1 MQVTAT
7 KSSASFRFLEL
18 AGTPPTH
25 SQLLLMST
33 QRNNNCFDSKV
44 HVMLAISIRF
54 RSRIKK
60 AHSHY
65 PLEQLNPRVWGQI
78 FSECLVNWE
87 PDGGLFFVAFITL
100 KRCSTF
106 SAPQDIKNPRNIVI
120 KNGCAR
126 VRDGDYRLG
135 DNFKL
140 ETCPSSG
147 HFLARLIT
155 SGAITKENFSEA
167 GRQKVQRSVFKVKC
181 CGFFFRLPSKGSWA
195 TWRICFLFFCE
206 RNGCDPRTTGY

>member
-7 KSSASFRFLEL
+7 KSSASIRFLKL
-18 AGTPPTH
+18 AGTPSIH
-25 SQLLLMST
+25 SQRLLMST

-44 HVMLAISIRF
+44 HFMLAVSIRF

-60 AHSHY
+60 ALALSSGAIKS
-65 PLEQLNPRVWGQI
+65 PSLRTDFLRMFGKLEARWR
-78 FSECLVNWE
+78 
-87 PDGGLFFVAFITL
+87 FVF
-100 KRCSTF
+100 CSIHH
-106 SAPQDIKNPRNIVI
+106 IKKMFNVFRPAGHKKPRNIVI

-126 VRDGDYRLG
+126 VRDGDYRLS

-155 SGAITKENFSEA
+155 SGAITRENFSEA
-167 GRQKVQRSVFKVKC
+167 GRQKVQRFVFKGKC
-181 CGFFFRLPSKGSWA
+181 CVF
-195 TWRICFLFFCE
+195 
-206 RNGCDPRTTGY
+206 